1 MGMFVLQAFPCSLDV
16 MINAAVPHRSLEIVC
31 KIKKLEFV

>member
-1 MGMFVLQAFPCSLDV
+1 MFVLQTFPRSLDV
-16 MINAAVPHRSLEIVC
+16 MINAAAPLRSLEILC